1 MTARQTVADGLVAL
15 SICLLGVFG
24 INLGASAS
32 RPLFLNFGPNDQDY
46 VTNFRSDWE
55 PEGRTRFHWTLPQA
69 QVELP
74 LRLSGAGHVLR
85 LRARRHFVEP
95 ARVTLRVEGRVVARF
110 DLQADADIAW
120 RTYEFPLPTLDG
132 RGRFVLDIEAPS
144 ANPRP
149 LGMALDWMEI
159 ERTAAGG
166 RVDLLGA
173 TQTRLALLLLTLFL
187 AVRAG
192 GLPRPHAAAVA
203 GLAAVATA
211 WAASQD
217 PLALE
222 RALREGTGAFA
233 STAVIALGLVRWP
246 RTRAALG
253 LDPDHRLLAGS
264 LVALVLVGLGL
275 RLALLLHPQFYY
287 PDVRIHAVFAR
298 ELAKTGLVAF
308 LSDFTENQ
316 YRFSLGLQY
325 ENGHWYA
332 FPYPPLFYALCWP
345 LLRLLRYG
353 PEVAVALLAAIVNSL
368 GALVVFAL
376 GRRLALRAA
385 VAALGAAAVP
395 LLPIFTVRLS
405 LAYFPALVGHAA
417 DMLLALYLV
426 SRLRRLGERRVVIGL
441 ALLLALA
448 LLTYTQSLLNWGLLL
463 PLFLL
468 VSWAADRSP
477 EAHRRQLGLLVGGLL
492 GALLSLGFYGRYIP
506 VFVDMQRGIPLAE
519 ERILAEKL
527 ERAQRVSGVSAVAEE
542 PDDPFSG
549 PTFDLW
555 RGTRKA
561 AWRLFVFYGWF
572 ALALPLGLW
581 LLWREAP
588 GSDER
593 RLIACWAALYVLLNW
608 ASGALPGPNLVR
620 YNKDLEI
627 VAPLACLAWARLT
640 LALWQQARPLGVVF
654 GGALMLSWA
663 QRWLQAMTE
672 KFFAVR

>member
-1 MTARQTVADGLVAL
+1 
-15 SICLLGVFG
+15 
-24 INLGASAS
+24 
-32 RPLFLNFGPNDQDY
+32 
-46 VTNFRSDWE
+46 
-55 PEGRTRFHWTLPQA
+55 
-69 QVELP
+69 
-74 LRLSGAGHVLR
+74 
-85 LRARRHFVEP
+85 
-95 ARVTLRVEGRVVARF
+95 
-110 DLQADADIAW
+110 
-120 RTYEFPLPTLDG
+120 
-132 RGRFVLDIEAPS
+132 
-144 ANPRP
+144 
-149 LGMALDWMEI
+149 
-159 ERTAAGG
+159 
-166 RVDLLGA
+166 
-173 TQTRLALLLLTLFL
+173 
-187 AVRAG
+187 
-192 GLPRPHAAAVA
+192 
-203 GLAAVATA
+203 
-211 WAASQD
+211 
-217 PLALE
+217 
-222 RALREGTGAFA
+222 
-233 STAVIALGLVRWP
+233 
-246 RTRAALG
+246 
-253 LDPDHRLLAGS
+253 
-264 LVALVLVGLGL
+264 
-275 RLALLLHPQFYY
+275 
-287 PDVRIHAVFAR
+287 
-298 ELAKTGLVAF
+298 
-308 LSDFTENQ
+308 
-316 YRFSLGLQY
+316 
-325 ENGHWYA
+325 
-332 FPYPPLFYALCWP
+332 
-345 LLRLLRYG
+345 
-353 PEVAVALLAAIVNSL
+353 
-368 GALVVFAL
+368 
-376 GRRLALRAA
+376 
-385 VAALGAAAVP
+385 
-395 LLPIFTVRLS
+395 
-405 LAYFPALVGHAA
+405 
-417 DMLLALYLV
+417 LV

-640 LALWQQARPLGVVF
+640 LALWQQARPLGAVF
-654 GGALMLSWA
+654 GGALLLSWA